1 MDFDPEKHEINE
13 LTLLEKH
20 KLVLP
25 NGDTKIGIWFEWF
38 HTFQKIKL
46 YDLLVLWTY
55 LFYIDLNYYFWP

>member
-25 NGDTKIGIWFEWF
+25 NGDTKIGIWFE
-38 HTFQKIKL
+38 
-46 YDLLVLWTY
+46 
-55 LFYIDLNYYFWP
+55 